1 MIGTNRG
8 PVLQACCKGCKALSR
23 RVWDGA
29 LRAVS
34 GSTEAGWTARGCRL
48 GGVFVGDAEDDGQV
62 LGIRYSVQVASETID
77 GEAKEAILP
86 SFLLWLVLRIKGP
99 LYSIPRSNVELNGK
113 VENQSSGGV
122 ILAWEQ
128 IRI

>member
-1 MIGTNRG
+1 MARFGRFQG
-8 PVLQACCKGCKALSR
+8 AQRL
-23 RVWDGA
+23 DGQ
-29 LRAVS
+29 REAVDWAAS
-34 GSTEAGWTARGCRL
+34 SS
-48 GGVFVGDAEDDGQV
+48 GDAEDDGQV